1 MRTLKLLSAL
11 LCYPSEDLIAAIP
24 EIRAELS
31 ASHQAALL
39 PLIDRLAG
47 SDLLDLQADYVEAFD
62 RGRRLSLHLFE
73 HVHGESRDRGQA
85 MVDLGQLYEKA
96 GLYLE
101 PGELPDYLPSFL
113 EYLSV
118 LPESEAMEN
127 LAEVAPILLAL
138 HEAATARETPYAA
151 VFSALISLA
160 GAAPQAVAAAKP
172 ELPDLE
178 QLDAEWEEAEVR
190 FGPGES
196 DGGCSTD
203 RLRTRLRAAAR
214 DTLKPSAAA
223 RDTLKPSAAA
233 RDVLTAPAA

>member
-11 LCYPSEDLIAAIP
+11 LCYPSEELIAAIS
-24 EIRAELS
+24 EIRALIP
-31 ASHQAALL
+31 ASHRAALL
-39 PLIDRLAG
+39 PLIDGLADG
-47 SDLLDLQADYVEAFD
+47 DLLDLQSDYVEAFD

-118 LPESEAMEN
+118 LPESEAVAN

-138 HEAATARETPYAA
+138 HEAAASRGTPYAA
-151 VFSALISLA
+151 VFSVLISLA
-160 GAAPQAVAAAKP
+160 GAAPSAVEAVAP

-203 RLRTRLRAAAR
+203 RLRTRLRAAG
-214 DTLKPSAAA
+214 
-223 RDTLKPSAAA
+223 
-233 RDVLTAPAA
+233 RDVLNAPAA